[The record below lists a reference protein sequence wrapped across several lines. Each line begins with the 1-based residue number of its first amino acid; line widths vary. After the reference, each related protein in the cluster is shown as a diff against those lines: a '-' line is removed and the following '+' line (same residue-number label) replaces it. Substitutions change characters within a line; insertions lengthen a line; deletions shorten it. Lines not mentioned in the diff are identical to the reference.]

1 MGKDEDSVSPVGRT
15 DSRSRNK
22 HRLDGVSKTLEVS
35 ADAFDGEGLAQF
47 VSVKSVTL
55 SEQSGI
61 ASQFSEYPSFDHSGD
76 SSNIFTNDP
85 SGPDF
90 VNNPEHLRPEITF
103 VLSSP
108 PFSCVGKRLTG
119 KASGEDINLSSPL
132 SEVCFGNVFITL
144 AFGKPV
150 FQDGTAKGVDLTME
164 GVLPS
169 EHGRCDLRAT
179 DSAE

>member
-1 MGKDEDSVSPVGRT
+1 MGKDEDSVSSVGSP

-22 HRLDGVSKTLEVS
+22 HRLDGVSKTLKVS
-35 ADAFDGEGLAQF
+35 ADPLDGEGLSQF

-61 ASQFSEYPSFDHSGD
+61 ASHRSEYPSFDHSGD
-76 SSNIFTNDP
+76 SSNVLTNDP

-90 VNNPEHLRPEITF
+90 VNSPQHLRPEVTL

-108 PFSCVGKRLTG
+108 PFSGIGKRLAG

-132 SEVCFGNVFITL
+132 CEICLCDVFITL
-144 AFGKPV
+144 GLGKPV
-150 FQDGTAKGVDLTME
+150 FKDGTPEGVDLAME
-164 GVLPS
+164 GILPS
-169 EHGRCDLRAT
+169 EHRSRHLRAS